1 MHIYMYISIRL
12 HLYFY
17 KLYICMHTDASIR
30 LFLALFHSIS
40 LTRCHSPSLFLSCA
54 CECLEKENFPVL
66 FQIEDAQLC
75 NLHTN
80 GLADWLTACR
90 IYSRI
95 PNSACRIYL
104 THMQLIAFC
113 RWQTMLIY
121 ICILWWSDILANIF
135 SYTTNML
142 CIALKNKIMF

>member
-1 MHIYMYISIRL
+1 MYICIRL

-17 KLYICMHTDASIR
+17 KLYICMHTDAFVR

-54 CECLEKENFPVL
+54 CECLEKEMMIFENFPVL

-80 GLADWLTACR
+80 GLAGWLTDCMQDLFPHTKLGMPDLSNA
-90 IYSRI
+90 Y
-95 PNSACRIYL
+95 A
-104 THMQLIAFC
+104 TH
-113 RWQTMLIY
+113 
-121 ICILWWSDILANIF
+121 CILQM
-135 SYTTNML
+135 TNYAHIHL
-142 CIALKNKIMF
+142 YIMVVRYNSKYFFEYYKYFVYCT